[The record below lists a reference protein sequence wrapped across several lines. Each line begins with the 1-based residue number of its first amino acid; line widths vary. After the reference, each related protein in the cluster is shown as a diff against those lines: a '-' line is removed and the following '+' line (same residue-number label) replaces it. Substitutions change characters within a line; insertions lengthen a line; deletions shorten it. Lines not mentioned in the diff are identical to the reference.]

1 MRFSKLII
9 EIAQIEKKYPA
20 SSDKI
25 SKSMPTEALLENLPL
40 GSLRNRVIFSITVFV
55 LR

>member
-1 MRFSKLII
+1 MRLSKLII

-25 SKSMPTEALLENLPL
+25 SKSISTEALLENSPL
-40 GSLRNRVIFSITVFV
+40 GSLRNRAIFSIIVFV

>member
-25 SKSMPTEALLENLPL
+25 SKSMPTEALLENPPL
-40 GSLRNRVIFSITVFV
+40 GSLRNRAIFSITVFV